1 MVDHFILL
9 HIEAFFL
16 AASSQQRYLQFS
28 ISIRSLQKCCLSDL
42 TCRKEDSGLVR
53 LAESQPASSAFL
65 SHQFSTSQQ
74 SASSIFL
81 SQQISTSHQPLAS
94 RMRPLSWNP
103 ASTCPQQALTKLKI
117 RCESI
122 PSKAQSKQEFSE
134 QIVSWPDLSRNLS
147 GEALPLLKPSFTSSP
162 YPTLPTVH

>member
-65 SHQFSTSQQ
+65 SHQFSTSHQPT
-74 SASSIFL
+74 A
-81 SQQISTSHQPLAS
+81 SQQYFSLTTNQHQSPATSQPNEASVLESSQYMSTAS
-94 RMRPLSWNP
+94 AYKTENQM
-103 ASTCPQQALTKLKI
+103 
-117 RCESI
+117 
-122 PSKAQSKQEFSE
+122 
-134 QIVSWPDLSRNLS
+134 
-147 GEALPLLKPSFTSSP
+147 
-162 YPTLPTVH
+162 